1 MGSFSKKEEDC
12 YTQRVSL
19 LLIFKEAKQMAAIF
33 FSVTYL
39 IKLKK

>member
-19 LLIFKEAKQMAAIF
+19 LLIFKEAKKNGSNIF
-33 FSVTYL
+33 
-39 IKLKK
+39 